1 VSPYSRR
8 LAEYVQR
15 ELVSGLPR
23 QYLPV
28 NDLGVKKG
36 PFYVLFLSSMP
47 SVLVESGFV
56 THVDEARRLR
66 DDRYVDALAER
77 IAAGL
82 ESYRGSGAAVTART
96 TP

>member
-1 VSPYSRR
+1 VT
-8 LAEYVQR
+8 
-15 ELVSGLPR
+15 GLPDEYR
-23 QYLPV
+23 PI

-56 THVDEARRLR
+56 THAAEAKRLR
-66 DDRYVDALAER
+66 DDRYVGALAEQ
-77 IAAGL
+77 IAQGL
-82 ESYRGSGAAVTART
+82 SDYRGASAVTAS